1 MPKSY
6 RKKTIDS
13 NEIKSKLNNSSGNM
27 TKSISPRKKV
37 KSLEEFQI
45 CSKNVNTSETT
56 SNIYPNNDVEIN
68 ISSFEYLKRKRKR
81 VKFFIKS

>member
-13 NEIKSKLNNSSGNM
+13 NEIKSKLNHSSGNM
-27 TKSISPRKKV
+27 PTSISPRKKV
-37 KSLEEFQI
+37 KSLEELQL
-45 CSKNVNTSETT
+45 CSKNVNTSDTT
-56 SNIYPNNDVEIN
+56 SNISPNNDIEIN

-81 VKFFIKS
+81 V